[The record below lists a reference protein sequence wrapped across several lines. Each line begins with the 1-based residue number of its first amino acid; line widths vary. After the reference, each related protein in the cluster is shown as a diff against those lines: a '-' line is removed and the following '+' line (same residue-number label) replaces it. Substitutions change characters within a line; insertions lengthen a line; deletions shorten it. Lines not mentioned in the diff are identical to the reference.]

1 MIASPDLFP
10 ARQNSAYRLLRQNL
24 FLMIR
29 EFLDK
34 TTKSVT
40 HGAIL
45 IAFSSFASKILGL
58 IRDGLFAGNFG
69 TSPQASIYFAAFKLP
84 DFIFNFLVAG
94 GLSVVFLP
102 VFSEYMQKSEEEAWK
117 MANAILNAFLVLV
130 FIFSLFCFA
139 FTPQILRLF
148 IPGFSAQQL
157 AEAVPLT
164 RLLLLSPILMGLSSL
179 LSSILMHF
187 NNFINFSLAP
197 AVYNLCIIGGI
208 LFLSPAYGIF
218 GVGIGVIIGAFLHLA
233 IQFPGAAKAGLKFK
247 FLNGFKHPA
256 TKRVFLSTIPR
267 TISAASLQLDDLL
280 TTGIV
285 SAVVSVSAI
294 SVLSYAYTIQYIP
307 VSFFAL
313 PFVIAVFPTLS
324 KQWASGSKREFYSS
338 FSKVLGQ
345 IVFFVVPSG
354 VLFYIFR
361 AQIVRLILGT
371 LGKTGVFDLAAT
383 KITAA
388 CLGIY
393 AFSILATSV
402 IPLFVRGFFAA
413 QDTKTPTVI
422 SVFCIALDIA
432 LSWLLPTLL
441 KNSRVFSD
449 LMAYLLDLEGFADL
463 AVIGVP
469 LAWFFSSL
477 LQVCLLTWFFY
488 RQAGDFGIKEFFASF
503 GKISF
508 AALLAG
514 AAGYIS
520 LCAFDL
526 ISTDWVLLRSH
537 LVFSLLTQTVFAGMI
552 SLGVY
557 FGLSKALAI
566 AELEY
571 VRRSVFGK
579 DNPF

>member
-1 MIASPDLFP
+1 MVASPALIP
-10 ARQNSAYRLLRQNL
+10 VRQNSAYRLLRQNL

-102 VFSEYMQKSEEEAWK
+102 VFSEYMQKSEEEAWR

-130 FIFSLFCFA
+130 FAFSLLCFV
-139 FTPQILRLF
+139 FTPQILHLF

-157 AEAVPLT
+157 AQAVPLT

-197 AVYNLCIIGGI
+197 AVYNLCIICGI
-208 LFLSPAYGIF
+208 LFLSPAYGVF

-233 IQFPGAAKAGLKFK
+233 IQFPGAVKAGLKFK

-267 TISAASLQLDDLL
+267 TVSAASLQLDDLL

-324 KQWASGSKREFYSS
+324 KQWAAGNKQDFYGS

-371 LGKTGVFDLAAT
+371 LGKSGIFDLAAT
-383 KITAA
+383 RITAA

-393 AFSILATSV
+393 AFSILATSI

-413 QDTKTPTVI
+413 QNTKTPTVI

-432 LSWLLPTLL
+432 LSWLFPTLL
-441 KNSRVFSD
+441 KNYRVFSD
-449 LMAYLLDLEGFADL
+449 LMARLLDLEGFADL

-477 LQVCLLTWFFY
+477 LQAGLLGWFFY
-488 RQAGDFGIKEFFASF
+488 RQAGDFGINDFFASF
-503 GKISF
+503 RKILL

-514 AAGYIS
+514 GAGYIS
-520 LCAFDL
+520 LWAFDL
-526 ISTDWVLLRSH
+526 ISADWVLLRSH
-537 LVFSLLTQTVFAGMI
+537 LVFSLLAQTVFAGII
-552 SLGVY
+552 SLGAY
-557 FGLSKALAI
+557 FGLSKILAI
-566 AELEY
+566 TELEY